1 MIVGNCLC
9 GSLAYEADELAGPIT
24 HCHCRTCQKAHSAAF
39 ATTARVAREA
49 FRWTAGSELKGAYA
63 SSPGKLRHFCTR
75 CGSHII
81 SEWTH
86 QPWVILRIAS
96 IEKGLQ
102 ADPECHIWVS
112 HQAPWDL
119 GTDELPRYDEG
130 RPSP

>member
-1 MIVGNCLC
+1 MLIGGCLC
-9 GSLAYEADELAGPIT
+9 GAVAYEAEALAGPIT

-39 ATTARVAREA
+39 ATTARVRRED
-49 FRWTAGSELKGAYA
+49 FRWVRGEEARSAYE

-86 QPWVILRIAS
+86 LPMVILRIAS
-96 IEKGLQ
+96 VEDGLGG
-102 ADPECHIWVS
+102 ALPEAHIWTS

-119 GTDELPRYDEG
+119 GRDDLPRYPEG
-130 RPSP
+130 RPG